1 MISDLA
7 SSEVN
12 SSLNIVF
19 MGTPDFSIKPLEAL
33 VNSDHH
39 IVAIFSQPPRR
50 SGRGMKKNKTPV
62 HSFADKK
69 QIPVYTPKNF
79 KSVDDINFI
88 KNLNPDII
96 VVSAYGLLLPKEIL
110 DIPKFGC
117 LNIHASILPRWRGAA
132 PIQRSIMSGDKETGI
147 TFMLMDEGLDTGKII
162 KKFPVKINK
171 DKNAK
176 FLHDELS
183 SLASSNLIE
192 TIDGYIA
199 GKINPFNQEEKG
211 VTYAEKIQKTD
222 CRLDW
227 KSNAEEVLLL
237 VRALSPYPGAWFLTK
252 KNKRVKVLDAK
263 ISITD
268 NNFKPGEVTGG
279 LIVGCKNNAI
289 EILSV
294 QPEGKKIM
302 DIEDYLRGNPIS
314 VGEILE

>member
-1 MISDLA
+1 MISNFA
-7 SSEVN
+7 SSEIN
-12 SSLNIVF
+12 SSLDIVF

-33 VNSDHH
+33 VESDHN

-69 QIPVYTPKNF
+69 KIPVYTPKNF

-96 VVSAYGLLLPKEIL
+96 IVSAYGLLLPKEVL

-162 KKFPVKINK
+162 KKFPIKINK

-183 SLASSNLIE
+183 FLASSNLIK
-192 TIDGYIA
+192 TINDYIA
-199 GKINPFNQEEKG
+199 GKINPFNQEEEG
-211 VTYAEKIQKTD
+211 ITYAEKIQKAD

-263 ISITD
+263 ISMTD
-268 NNFKPGEVTGG
+268 NNFEPGEVTGG
-279 LIVGCKNNAI
+279 LIVGCKDNAI